1 MPATSETL
9 NLFEREEALARE
21 AAGFLTREDAA
32 AVRAMLQRLL
42 QGYESLLHESKQL
55 IRIADR
61 RELELNQLNREL
73 EALSRSLAFQAEHD
87 ALTGAL
93 NKAAI
98 ATALSRAL
106 ERGSCCL
113 MVIDIDHFKQVND
126 RFGHLAGDLVLKG
139 VAGRLQANLCDSE
152 LLGRFGG
159 EEFFVLGE
167 QDSLRLAQVQAERLR
182 AAIEE
187 EAFDRGEGQSLLV
200 TISVGLASSQH
211 GENADD
217 LVRRADAALYQA
229 KQNGRNRV
237 EVSR

>member
-1 MPATSETL
+1 MHSTAEAM
-9 NLFEREEALARE
+9 NLFEREEALAKE
-21 AAGFLTREDAA
+21 ASDFLDQGEAD
-32 AVRAMLQRLL
+32 AVRGMLQRLL

-61 RELELNQLNREL
+61 RELDLNRLNREL

-98 ATALSRAL
+98 GAALARTL
-106 ERGSCCL
+106 ELGNCCL
-113 MVIDIDHFKQVND
+113 MVVDIDHFKRVND
-126 RFGHLAGDLVLKG
+126 SFGHLAGDQVLKG
-139 VAGRLQANLCDSE
+139 VAERLKVNLSDSD

-159 EEFFVLGE
+159 EEFFVLGG

-182 AAIEE
+182 AAVAE
-187 EAFDRGEGQSLLV
+187 EAFDRGDGQTLEV
-200 TISVGLASSQH
+200 TISVGLACSQS
-211 GENADD
+211 GESADD

-229 KQNGRNRV
+229 KQGGRNRV